1 MISFRASDGFELKG
15 HVYGDPGTARAGL
28 LIAPAMGVEQR
39 YYADFAHWMAAQGW
53 LVLSFDYRGMGASR
67 PAAMRGSLKGLEADI
82 RLWAERDAS
91 AALDELDRRLGAG
104 ERPIHWLGHSL
115 GGQILGLLPNRERVS
130 RAVTVGTG
138 SGYWRENAAGLRRY
152 VWWLW
157 YVVVPLS
164 LPLFGYFPGRRLR
177 KVGDLPRGVM
187 AQWRRWCL
195 DRDYMMGEGGAALR
209 AQYAALRTPMLS
221 LAFTDDEFMSRRNT
235 ESLHGFYAGARPEL
249 RRIAPADIGVRRIG
263 HFGFF
268 RKHFEASLWPQVS
281 AWLA

>member
-15 HVYGDPGTARAGL
+15 HVYGDPATARAGL

-39 YYADFAHWMAAQGW
+39 YYSDFAQWMAAQGW

-67 PAAMRGSLKGLEADI
+67 PAEMRGSLKGLEADI

-91 AALDELDRRLGAG
+91 AALDELDRRLGGA

-130 RAVTVGTG
+130 RAITVGSG

-157 YVVVPLS
+157 YVIVPLS

-249 RRIAPADIGVRRIG
+249 RRIAPADVGVRRIG

-268 RKHFEASLWPQVS
+268 RKHFEATLWPHVS
-281 AWLA
+281 RWLA